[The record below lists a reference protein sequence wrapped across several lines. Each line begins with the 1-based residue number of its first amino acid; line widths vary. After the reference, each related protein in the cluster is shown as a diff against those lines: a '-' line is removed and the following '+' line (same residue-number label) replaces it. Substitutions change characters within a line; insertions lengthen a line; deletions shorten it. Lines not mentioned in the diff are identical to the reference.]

1 MADNAAKV
9 VAGSPKVGGAIY
21 RTPLGTPLP
30 TTETTA
36 LNVAFKA
43 QGYAHA
49 DGLKRTIDK
58 AYETIRAWG
67 GDIAKKKRTE
77 LTITLDFTLIQ
88 AADEEAVKTVWG
100 DDAVTVTAATSTTG
114 TKIAV
119 AYSGEDVDNSAWVI
133 EMADGGHIRR
143 IVCPNAQMSTESFEQ
158 EFSDGSTINYPVQLT
173 LFKDSA
179 GKYFYEYSDDG
190 IFSA

>member
-1 MADNAAKV
+1 MADNSAKV
-9 VAGSPKVGGAIY
+9 VAGSPKVGGAIF
-21 RTPLGTPLP
+21 RAPLGTAVP
-30 TTETTA
+30 TNETTA
-36 LNVAFKA
+36 LNTAFKA

-77 LTITLDFTLIQ
+77 LTVTLDFTLIQ

-100 DDAVTVTAATSTTG
+100 ASAVTVTPATVSSG

-119 AYSGEDVDNSAWVI
+119 AYAGDDVTNSAWVI
-133 EMADGGHIRR
+133 DMADGAHVRR
-143 IVCPNAQMSTESFEQ
+143 IVCPNAQNTTESFEQ
-158 EFSDGSTINYPVQLT
+158 EFSDGSTVNFPVQLT